1 MKLTVYDKSNSH
13 PALTYKGKRIITV
26 CRDGSMYLSRIL
38 SRELSLH
45 AGNRLCIA
53 RDEDRP
59 KDWYMFVSDDENGFT
74 IWNDPR
80 CARFSNSFIAGMI
93 LDAAKVEK
101 SAGFM
106 VAKEP
111 VNVDGRLCYRIILDN
126 PIPKGSSSGF
136 RACGH
141 TRPACPLPR
150 SSRIRACGLLF
161 WEPAGMCCGTLP
173 VTACVAC
180 R

>member
-59 KDWYMFVSDDENGFT
+59 KD
-74 IWNDPR
+74 
-80 CARFSNSFIAGMI
+80 
-93 LDAAKVEK
+93 
-101 SAGFM
+101 
-106 VAKEP
+106 
-111 VNVDGRLCYRIILDN
+111 
-126 PIPKGSSSGF
+126 
-136 RACGH
+136 
-141 TRPACPLPR
+141 
-150 SSRIRACGLLF
+150 
-161 WEPAGMCCGTLP
+161 CGTCLYRMTRTDSRYGTIRIAP
-173 VTACVAC
+173 ASRTASSPA
-180 R
+180 

>member
-1 MKLTVYDKSNSH
+1 MIMKLTVYDKSNSH

-106 VAKEP
+106 VAKKP

-126 PIPKGSSSGF
+126 PIPKGVSV
-136 RACGH
+136 R
-141 TRPACPLPR
+141 TT
-150 SSRIRACGLLF
+150 
-161 WEPAGMCCGTLP
+161 GTK
-173 VTACVAC
+173 
-180 R
+180 

>member
-59 KDWYMFVSDDENGFT
+59 KDWYMFVSDDGNGFT

-101 SAGFM
+101 CAGFM
-106 VAKEP
+106 CVFSRRTG
-111 VNVDGRLCYRIILDN
+111 DGA
-126 PIPKGSSSGF
+126 SSSPPDTPEPGTSTLSDLAGIPDQFSVSGF
-136 RACGH
+136 
-141 TRPACPLPR
+141 L
-150 SSRIRACGLLF
+150 SSSF
-161 WEPAGMCCGTLP
+161 WESAALLP
-173 VTACVAC
+173 
-180 R
+180 

>member
-1 MKLTVYDKSNSH
+1 MYNDYKIQMIMKLTVYDKSNSH

-53 RDEDRP
+53 RDE
-59 KDWYMFVSDDENGFT
+59 NGFT

-106 VAKEP
+106 VAREP
-111 VNVDGRLCYRIILDN
+111 VKVDGRLCYRIILDN
-126 PIPKGSSSGF
+126 PIPKGIRTTG
-136 RACGH
+136 
-141 TRPACPLPR
+141 TR
-150 SSRIRACGLLF
+150 
-161 WEPAGMCCGTLP
+161 
-173 VTACVAC
+173 
-180 R
+180 

>member
-59 KDWYMFVSDDENGFT
+59 KDWYMFVSDDENGFP

-80 CARFSNSFIAGMI
+80 CARQQLHRRHDTRCGKGREMRRFHGGERAG
-93 LDAAKVEK
+93 EC
-101 SAGFM
+101 
-106 VAKEP
+106 
-111 VNVDGRLCYRIILDN
+111 GRQTMLPDN
-126 PIPKGSSSGF
+126 
-136 RACGH
+136 
-141 TRPACPLPR
+141 T
-150 SSRIRACGLLF
+150 
-161 WEPAGMCCGTLP
+161 
-173 VTACVAC
+173 
-180 R
+180 